1 MNTSGVA
8 NNVYDE
14 LRSGQKLARLVNV
27 ISPGKISQKAIDG
40 AKMTFKQ
47 MELINKFTDV
57 CKSLGV
63 PDHECFATV
72 DLYEQQNMNQ
82 VITCLAALMRKFGL
96 GPKEA
101 TKNEREFTEEQMK
114 AGQTV
119 IGLQMGTNRG
129 ASQAGMSFGKAR
141 HIVD

>member
-1 MNTSGVA
+1 
-8 NNVYDE
+8 
-14 LRSGQKLARLVNV
+14 V

-82 VITCLAALMRKFGL
+82 VITCLAALMRKVCYHGNQFYFL
-96 GPKEA
+96 PYCAKEQLPA
-101 TKNEREFTEEQMK
+101 PLALVTGNDSWSTIEP
-114 AGQTV
+114 
-119 IGLQMGTNRG
+119 LL
-129 ASQAGMSFGKAR
+129 SC
-141 HIVD
+141 